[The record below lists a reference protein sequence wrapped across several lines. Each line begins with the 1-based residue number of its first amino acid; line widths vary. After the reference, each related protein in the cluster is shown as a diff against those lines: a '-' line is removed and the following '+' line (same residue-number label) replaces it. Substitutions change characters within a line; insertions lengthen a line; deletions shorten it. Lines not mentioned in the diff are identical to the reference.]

1 MDYSSGEGWCFPMLK
16 DAEIEEF
23 FKELSIDFT
32 AQDMRKPTTARI
44 FIAFGFIVEY
54 TIGATAEEWG
64 DTDWSSHLQMQLRKK
79 NPGHDRPELYFE
91 PMKMRAIYKRMKK
104 VMVAIG
110 MDQFSFYDVL
120 RPEVNRL
127 RIFLS
132 AAINFIRFRED
143 QLQLF
148 NEYEKQS
155 EDLMKQNE
163 ELSERYKMLF
173 EKVERS
179 KKKRIEDEIEIKE
192 YVQENASLMNS
203 MRELKK
209 KQTGLLNEIAS
220 LKSMKAEAEEKMNN
234 TQFLVITAKQV
245 LEKLKS
251 RIVVNPEKLKQ
262 TIEEMNQTMSK
273 EKDAMLG
280 LGKKV
285 RDIQSKVDI
294 LSIVEEEIAAC
305 NKILDEVLNQRNKCE
320 KTNKDLRDLQ
330 EEIENK
336 RQHSRELQKK
346 EQILSRQKQNLEDR
360 IQRQREKH
368 KQRVIETEKKIE
380 ALQVEYD
387 RILEERKDSELKAAQ
402 QKKIYD
408 EMSAKCTDL
417 FQTWNKE
424 KTEIESEFKALK
436 DRIEGYHQ
444 EILLTCRISTG

>member
-1 MDYSSGEGWCFPMLK
+1 MEYGSSSEMWCFPILK

-23 FKELSIDFT
+23 FHELSVDFT
-32 AQDMRKPTTARI
+32 AQDMKKPTTARI
-44 FIAFGFIVEY
+44 FIAYGFIVEY
-54 TIGATAEEWG
+54 IIGATAEDWG
-64 DTDWSSHLQMQLRKK
+64 DTDWSSHLEMRLRKRI
-79 NPGHDRPELYFE
+79 PGYDRPEFYSE
-91 PMKMRAIYKRMKK
+91 SMKMMAIYKRMKK

-120 RPEVNRL
+120 RPEVSRL

-143 QLQLF
+143 QLHIF
-148 NEYEKQS
+148 NEYEKHS
-155 EDLMKQNE
+155 EELMKHNE

-173 EKVERS
+173 EQVERS
-179 KKKRIEDEIEIKE
+179 KRKRIEDENIVKE
-192 YVQENASLMNS
+192 LVQENAHLMSS

-220 LKSMKAEAEEKMNN
+220 LKSTKAEAEEKINN
-234 TQFLVITAKQV
+234 TQFLVVTAKQV

-285 RDIQSKVDI
+285 REIQAKVEN
-294 LSIVEEEIAAC
+294 LSIVEEEISAC
-305 NKILDEVLNQRNKCE
+305 NKILDEVINQRNKCE
-320 KTNKDLRDLQ
+320 KANKDLRDLQ

-346 EQILSRQKQNLEDR
+346 EQLLSRQKQNLEDR
-360 IQRQREKH
+360 LQRQREKH
-368 KQRVIETEKKIE
+368 KQRVTETEKKIE
-380 ALQVEYD
+380 ALQAEYD
-387 RILEERKDSELKAAQ
+387 RILEERKDSENKAAQ

-417 FQTWNKE
+417 FQSWNKE
-424 KTEIESEFKALK
+424 KAEIESEFKTLK

-444 EILLTCRISTG
+444 EILLT